1 MCSTRAFSQAVQ
13 LSTATCPGLNRP
25 SRLTVKHEESS
36 TPEQVVANIE
46 AANRM
51 ISKQT
56 DMAADRW

>member
-1 MCSTRAFSQAVQ
+1 
-13 LSTATCPGLNRP
+13 
-25 SRLTVKHEESS
+25 LTVKHEEGSR
-36 TPEQVVANIE
+36 PEQVVANIE